1 MATPHKETPPA
12 SAAHAANPGLTAGLL
27 GLAKNLLGLII
38 SRIELAS
45 LEMSEIGANL
55 LRFAVIFVLAAVGLW
70 FAIAFWSVLIVMLA
84 WDAWGWKI
92 LALLGLVFSVA
103 TVGLVWYARSILQQ
117 GKLSLPQTM
126 AELRKDRDALL

>member
-1 MATPHKETPPA
+1 MPNPHNEGQGAPA
-12 SAAHAANPGLTAGLL
+12 PAAHPGLTAGLL

-55 LRFAVIFVLAAVGLW
+55 VRFAVIFVLAAVGLW

-84 WDAWGWKI
+84 WDTWGWKI
-92 LALLGLVFSVA
+92 LALLGMVFTVA
-103 TVGLVWYARSILQQ
+103 TVGLVWYARSVLLQ

>member
-1 MATPHKETPPA
+1 MAKSPKESPA
-12 SAAHAANPGLTAGLL
+12 APAAQAAHPGLTAGLL

-92 LALLGLVFSVA
+92 LALLGFFFTAL
-103 TVGLVWYARSILQQ
+103 TVGLVWYARSVLLQ

>member
-1 MATPHKETPPA
+1 MANPHKEGQGATAAPA
-12 SAAHAANPGLTAGLL
+12 THSGLTAGLL

-55 LRFAVIFVLAAVGLW
+55 VRFAVIFVLVAVGLW
-70 FAIAFWSVLIVMLA
+70 FAIAFWSVLIVVLA

-92 LALLGLVFSVA
+92 LALLGAAFTVA
-103 TVGLVWYARSILQQ
+103 TAGLVWYARSVLLQ

>member
-1 MATPHKETPPA
+1 MPNPHKEGQGAPA
-12 SAAHAANPGLTAGLL
+12 PAAHPGLTAGLL

-55 LRFAVIFVLAAVGLW
+55 VRFAVIFVLAAVGLW

-84 WDAWGWKI
+84 WDTWGWKI
-92 LALLGLVFSVA
+92 LALLGMVFTMA
-103 TVGLVWYARSILQQ
+103 TVGLVWYARSVLLQ

>member
-1 MATPHKETPPA
+1 MATPHKESPA
-12 SAAHAANPGLTAGLL
+12 ASTAQAAHPGLTAGLL

-55 LRFAVIFVLAAVGLW
+55 LRFAVIFLLAAVGLW

-92 LALLGLVFSVA
+92 LALLGAFFTAA
-103 TVGLVWYARSILQQ
+103 TVGLVWYARSVLQQ

-126 AELRKDRDALL
+126 TELRTARDALL

>member
-1 MATPHKETPPA
+1 MATSHKDGPAA

-27 GLAKNLLGLII
+27 GPGQEPAGLII

-55 LRFAVIFVLAAVGLW
+55 VRFAVIFVLAAVALW
-70 FAIAFWSVLIVMLA
+70 FAIAFWSVLVVMLA
-84 WDAWGWKI
+84 WATWGWKI
-92 LALLGLVFSVA
+92 LALLGFIFSAA
-103 TVGLVWYARSILQQ
+103 TVGLVLYARSVLRQ

-126 AELRKDRDALL
+126 SELRRDRDALL

>member
-1 MATPHKETPPA
+1 MATPHKEAQPA
-12 SAAHAANPGLTAGLL
+12 SPPNPGLTTGLL

-45 LEMSEIGANL
+45 LEMSEIGVNL
-55 LRFAVIFVLAAVGLW
+55 VRFAVIFVLAAVALW

-92 LALLGLVFSVA
+92 LALLGVIFSAA
-103 TVGLVWYARSILQQ
+103 TVGLVFYARSVLLQ
-117 GKLSLPQTM
+117 GKLSLPATM
-126 AELRKDRDALL
+126 SELRKDRDALL

>member
-1 MATPHKETPPA
+1 MATPHKEGPPPA
-12 SAAHAANPGLTAGLL
+12 AHPGLTAGLL

-55 LRFAVIFVLAAVGLW
+55 VRFAVIFVLAAVALW

-84 WDAWGWKI
+84 WDTWGWRI
-92 LALLGLVFSVA
+92 LALLGFVFSAA
-103 TVGLVWYARSILQQ
+103 TVGLVWYARSVLMQ

-126 AELRKDRDALL
+126 SELRKDRDALL

>member
-1 MATPHKETPPA
+1 MANPHKEAQPAQPP
-12 SAAHAANPGLTAGLL
+12 NPGLTAGLL

-55 LRFAVIFVLAAVGLW
+55 VRFAVIFVLAAVALW

-92 LALLGLVFSVA
+92 LALLGVVFSVA
-103 TVGLVWYARSILQQ
+103 TVGLVFYARSILTQ
-117 GKLSLPQTM
+117 GKLSLPATM
-126 AELRKDRDALL
+126 SELRKDRDALL

>member
-1 MATPHKETPPA
+1 MATPHKEGPT
-12 SAAHAANPGLTAGLL
+12 AHAANPGLTAGLL

-55 LRFAVIFVLAAVGLW
+55 VRFAVIFVLAAVALW
-70 FAIAFWSVLIVMLA
+70 FAIAFWSVLVVMLA
-84 WDAWGWKI
+84 WDTWGWKI

-103 TVGLVWYARSILQQ
+103 TVGLVYYARSVLIQ

-126 AELRKDRDALL
+126 SELRKDRDALL

>member
-1 MATPHKETPPA
+1 MLFR
-12 SAAHAANPGLTAGLL
+12 SHAANPGLTAGLL

-55 LRFAVIFVLAAVGLW
+55 VRFAVIFVLAAVALW
-70 FAIAFWSVLIVMLA
+70 FAIAFWSVLVVMLA
-84 WDAWGWKI
+84 WDTWGWKI
-92 LALLGLVFSVA
+92 LALLGFVFSVA
-103 TVGLVWYARSILQQ
+103 TVGLVYYARSVLMQ

-126 AELRKDRDALL
+126 SELRKDRDALL

>member
-1 MATPHKETPPA
+1 MATHHKDGPAA
-12 SAAHAANPGLTAGLL
+12 SASHAAHPGLTAGLL

-55 LRFAVIFVLAAVGLW
+55 VRFAVIFVLAAVALW
-70 FAIAFWSVLIVMLA
+70 FAIAFWSVLIVLLA
-84 WDAWGWKI
+84 WATWGWKI
-92 LALLGLVFSVA
+92 LALLGFLFSAA
-103 TVGLVWYARSILQQ
+103 TVGLVWYARTVLRQ

-126 AELRKDRDALL
+126 SELRRDRDALL